1 MCCSGNKYL
10 FTLFHYLLLAETY
23 PTAERLAQSLKEG
36 EVDYILVDMY
46 LPVKRRDLFNGSWFE
61 IVSLLKTEVFHGV
74 ILQGDALKLA
84 STLEAMIANN
94 NVQTKFL
101 ADSDTEEVTPF
112 LQLLTERIYAT
123 PPTSTPPRDRF
134 IAFVFLSREHS
145 YRSVS
150 LYNVGTSNS
159 GTFPPFLEVKEI
171 FQPESPAEGTQW
183 NIRFCMG
190 SMTRKCPEA

>member
-1 MCCSGNKYL
+1 
-10 FTLFHYLLLAETY
+10 
-23 PTAERLAQSLKEG
+23 
-36 EVDYILVDMY
+36 MY

-61 IVSLLKTEVFHGV
+61 IVSLLKTEVFHGI

-101 ADSDTEEVTPF
+101 TDSDTEEGTPF
-112 LQLLTERIYAT
+112 LKERIYPT
-123 PPTSTPPRDRF
+123 PPPPPPPRDRF
-134 IAFVFLSREHS
+134 IAFVFLSRDHS

-159 GTFPPFLEVKEI
+159 GTFPPVREI
-171 FQPESPAEGTQW
+171 FSAREPSKGDYGTYVSLW
-183 NIRFCMG
+183 V
-190 SMTRKCPEA
+190 SMARKCPEA

>member
-1 MCCSGNKYL
+1 MYCSGNEYL

-36 EVDYILVDMY
+36 DVDYILVDMY

-61 IVSLLKTEVFHGV
+61 IVSLLKTEVFHGI

-101 ADSDTEEVTPF
+101 TDSDTEEVTPF
-112 LQLLTERIYAT
+112 VLFLTERIYPT
-123 PPTSTPPRDRF
+123 PQPPPPRDRF
-134 IAFVFLSREHS
+134 IAFVFLSQAC
-145 YRSVS
+145 
-150 LYNVGTSNS
+150 T
-159 GTFPPFLEVKEI
+159 
-171 FQPESPAEGTQW
+171 
-183 NIRFCMG
+183 
-190 SMTRKCPEA
+190 

>member
-1 MCCSGNKYL
+1 MNIYL
-10 FTLFHYLLLAETY
+10 PYFIISLLLAETY

-61 IVSLLKTEVFHGV
+61 IVSLLKTEVFHGI

-101 ADSDTEEVTPF
+101 TDSDTEEVTPF
-112 LQLLTERIYAT
+112 LLFLTERIYPT
-123 PPTSTPPRDRF
+123 PPTSSPQGTG
-134 IAFVFLSREHS
+134 
-145 YRSVS
+145 S
-150 LYNVGTSNS
+150 LRLYS
-159 GTFPPFLEVKEI
+159 
-171 FQPESPAEGTQW
+171 
-183 NIRFCMG
+183 
-190 SMTRKCPEA
+190 